1 MHDMLFTLFNLAMI
15 RPFQIRPLLLKT
27 LPLLSLGLAF
37 LLLEPAA
44 GIPKTASAADAG
56 DGAAA
61 VVQSGT
67 DMPAGSVEALGAP
80 VDVWDRIRRGYA
92 MPTLEN
98 AKVDRWLDYYSGKP
112 EYLNRMFERSG
123 RYLYHILEEVEN
135 RGMPT
140 ELALLPFVESAFQPE
155 ALSRAKAAGL
165 WQFMPATGT
174 HYSLEQNLWRDDR
187 QDVLESTRAA
197 LDYFEYLYGMFN
209 DWQLALAAYNWGEGS
224 VQRAV
229 NRQKARKRP
238 ADYQHLRM
246 PNETANYV
254 PKLEAIKRI
263 VTDPGKYGV
272 KLPDV
277 GNEPFFVTVTKPR
290 DIDTETAAELAGMP
304 LQEFRQLNPSF
315 KLPVIVA
322 SHNNVMLL
330 PADKVDEFVD
340 NLASW
345 MDGGQPLSRWTT
357 YKLKEGETL
366 ASVAEAAGMT
376 EDELR
381 DVNGI
386 PKGRR
391 VLANSMLLVRANAD
405 EQTDIAAETADA
417 KLRLSPLTTWRRVTY
432 RVRKGDT
439 LSSIARRWHIT
450 KKSIV
455 QANRLRSQN
464 LRVGQRLILTVP
476 NVERAPIRTVS
487 TGGGSAKHV
496 IHAVRAGE
504 TLGGIARQY
513 GVSIA
518 VLRSTNRI
526 SGNTIR
532 AGQRLRIPT
541 SASADET
548 DVRVYTVR
556 KGDTLSGIASRYNV
570 SVVRLKRAN
579 RMTGNAL
586 RVGQKLEI
594 PTGSEPRSVD
604 VQPSRSD
611 EAPEAGIYRV
621 KPGDSLY
628 EISGRFGVSIS
639 ALKAVN
645 GLEGSSLRAGQKL
658 VIPAT
663 ARTQP
668 TKADAEPAGSGD
680 ASDTVYRVK
689 SGDTLS
695 SIAARFGTSVKAIKD
710 LNGLRSNRL
719 SVGQRIKLP

>member
-1 MHDMLFTLFNLAMI
+1 MI
-15 RPFQIRPLLLKT
+15 RPLQIRPFLLKT
-27 LPLLSLGLAF
+27 LPLLSLGFTF
-37 LLLEPAA
+37 LLFEPAA
-44 GIPKTASAADAG
+44 GIPKAVAAAGVPAADE
-56 DGAAA
+56 AATVA
-61 VVQSGT
+61 QAASDEPVGT
-67 DMPAGSVEALGAP
+67 VEALGPP

-92 MPTLEN
+92 MSALEN
-98 AKVDRWLDYYSGKP
+98 DKVDRWLEYYRRKP
-112 EYLNRMFERSG
+112 DYLNRMFERSG

-187 QDVLESTRAA
+187 RDVLESTRAA
-197 LDYFEYLYGMFN
+197 LDYFEYLYGMFS
-209 DWQLALAAYNWGEGS
+209 DWHLALAAYNWGEGS
-224 VQRAV
+224 VQRAIR
-229 NRQKARKRP
+229 RQQARKRP

-263 VTDPGKYGV
+263 VTDPSKYGV

-304 LQEFRQLNPSF
+304 LKEFRQLNPSF

-330 PADKVDEFVD
+330 PADKVDEFID

-357 YKLKEGETL
+357 YKLQEGETL

-391 VLANSMLLVRANAD
+391 VLANSTLLVRANAD
-405 EQTDIAAETADA
+405 DQTDIAAETADA

-439 LSSIARRWHIT
+439 LSGIARRWHIT

-487 TGGGSAKHV
+487 TDSGAKHV
-496 IHAVRAGE
+496 IHAVKAGE
-504 TLGGIARQY
+504 TLGSISRRY
-513 GVSIA
+513 GVSTAI
-518 VLRSTNRI
+518 LRATNRI

-541 SASADET
+541 VASVEES
-548 DVRVYTVR
+548 DVRVHTVR
-556 KGDTLSGIASRYNV
+556 KGDTLYEIADHYDV

-579 RMTGNAL
+579 RLTGNAL
-586 RVGQKLEI
+586 RVGQRLEI
-594 PTGSEPRSVD
+594 PTGSEPKAPA
-604 VQPSRSD
+604 VQPSRAD
-611 EAPEAGIYRV
+611 ESPEAGLYRV
-621 KPGDSLY
+621 KSGDTLY
-628 EISGRFGVSIS
+628 EIAGRFGVSVN

-645 GLEGSSLRAGQKL
+645 GLSGSSLRAGQKL

-663 ARTQP
+663 AKTQP
-668 TKADAEPAGSGD
+668 SRADSQPAGSAQAQD
-680 ASDTVYRVK
+680 PVYRVK

-695 SIAARFGTSVKAIKD
+695 SIASRFGTSVRILKD

-719 SVGQRIKLP
+719 SVGQRIRLP